1 MARLVNPTR
10 ILVPPGIGD
19 GYWVLVKLRGFLRRH
34 GIQNPHVF
42 VQDAGPRRSHGM
54 WERVPF
60 VTWGGYAEVPNR
72 SANRMAFKRA
82 YRTSGFPVQRRV
94 CGFDYLLSFNGTLE
108 AGRSLDQAMPGPLN
122 WFEPL
127 TKMDVTEHHAAAYR
141 AQFGDYVAVAIWDHG
156 FYRQWVDGFP
166 ESRIIETLQLIADA
180 GLKVVIMGAEWDLNA
195 IGPRVAAAD
204 QRFVNLVGET
214 DFDQLTGLLTG
225 ASGVFG
231 FPAGNTLLGPRFGAP
246 SVVLWKRHFH
256 PNFWKYACP
265 PEPLL
270 YQPLDIER
278 TSPAEAAQTLVS
290 MIAARAHGTAAAK
303 WAFLAGAA
311 GA

>member
-1 MARLVNPTR
+1 
-10 ILVPPGIGD
+10 
-19 GYWVLVKLRGFLRRH
+19 
-34 GIQNPHVF
+34 
-42 VQDAGPRRSHGM
+42 
-54 WERVPF
+54 
-60 VTWGGYAEVPNR
+60 
-72 SANRMAFKRA
+72 
-82 YRTSGFPVQRRV
+82 
-94 CGFDYLLSFNGTLE
+94 
-108 AGRSLDQAMPGPLN
+108 MPGPLN

-180 GLKVVIMGAEWDLNA
+180 GLKVVIMGAEWDLN
-195 IGPRVAAAD
+195 
-204 QRFVNLVGET
+204 
-214 DFDQLTGLLTG
+214 DQLTGLLTG